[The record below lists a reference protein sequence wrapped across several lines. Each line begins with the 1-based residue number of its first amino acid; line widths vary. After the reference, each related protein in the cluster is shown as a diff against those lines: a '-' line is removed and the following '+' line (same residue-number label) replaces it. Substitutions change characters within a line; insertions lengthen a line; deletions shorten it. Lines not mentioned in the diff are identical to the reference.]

1 MSRSNHY
8 IHSAIITRKISKTI
22 NITNH
27 NKAVHMRNKTMNNE
41 IITLNRN
48 NILSVIG
55 KWISM
60 KKDVMLS
67 R

>member
-1 MSRSNHY
+1 
-8 IHSAIITRKISKTI
+8 
-22 NITNH
+22 
-27 NKAVHMRNKTMNNE
+27 MRNKTMNNE

-55 KWISM
+55 KLISM